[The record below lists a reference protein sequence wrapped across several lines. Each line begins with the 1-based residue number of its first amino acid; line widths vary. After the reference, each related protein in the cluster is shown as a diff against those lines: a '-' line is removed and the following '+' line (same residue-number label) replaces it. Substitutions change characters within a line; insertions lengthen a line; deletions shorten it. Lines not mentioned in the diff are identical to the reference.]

1 MNIPKDLKYTKDHEW
16 VKIDGELA
24 IIGIT
29 EFAQNELG
37 EIVFVE
43 VDTIGDELEKDDVFG
58 TVEAVKTTS
67 DMMIPISGE
76 VVEFNPEL
84 DEDEEDNPGMI
95 NEDPFGD
102 GWIIK
107 VKYSNI
113 EELDELLDAETYE
126 NLIS

>member
-1 MNIPKDLKYTKDHEW
+1 MNIPKDLKYTNDHEW

-24 IIGIT
+24 IVGIT

-43 VDTIGDELEKDDVFG
+43 IDTLGDELEKDDVFG

-67 DMMIPISGE
+67 DLMIPISGE

-95 NEDPFGD
+95 NEDPYGK
-102 GWIIK
+102 GWIVK

-113 EELDELLDAETYE
+113 EELDDLFDAEAYE